1 MNGSSPYGHG
11 VPSAAPCPRLESL
24 VGASRA
30 SVPELLRARAATSP
44 DRRFLRFEER
54 KWTYAEALGEAERF
68 AGYLRAAGV
77 AGARIA
83 SYTTNRPEALWAWF
97 GTQLAGGT
105 YVPLNRSH
113 RGPLLADMMRR
124 SGAHVLLTEAAAVD
138 EVTSH
143 GDVGVT
149 RWLVAGDI
157 GRELDD
163 HLTPYV
169 EVERCAR
176 WAGVTPAPGDLGMVM
191 YTSGSTG
198 RSKAVRLTHNQHC
211 RGAAHIAESFGLRS
225 DDVWHGWAPLYHVLG
240 QLYVVLASVVA
251 GGCVALRP
259 RFTRT
264 RFWEDVA
271 ESEATVV
278 GALAN
283 MMRLVWALP
292 DTRHSRE
299 NRARL
304 ALINGQF
311 ADLHEAFE
319 RRFDLRVIDCYG
331 LTEAEPATLPA
342 PASQPVGSHGTPSGD
357 FDVAI
362 LDEDD
367 LPVPP
372 GTLGEIVLRP
382 RVPDVLFRGYEGDAE
397 RTVEA
402 FRNLWFH
409 TGDLGSLDAEG
420 FLHFSERRPHAIRR
434 NGENISAHELE
445 TIIQSCPGVVAA
457 AAVGIPERPGE
468 DEIKVSVVVD
478 PEAGLMP
485 ADIHAWCRSNAASF
499 MVPRYVE
506 FVELLPTL
514 DVGKVDKRRLQ
525 VLPDGLWDA
534 DSAEHFDD

>member
-1 MNGSSPYGHG
+1 M
-11 VPSAAPCPRLESL
+11 
-24 VGASRA
+24 
-30 SVPELLRARAATSP
+30 LRARAAASP
-44 DRRFLRFEER
+44 DRRFLRFDER
-54 KWTYAEALGEAERF
+54 EWTYAEALSEAERF
-68 AGYLRAAGV
+68 AGYLRSSGLAGGRV
-77 AGARIA
+77 A
-83 SYTTNRPEALWAWF
+83 SYTANRPEAVWAWF

-113 RGPLLADMMRR
+113 RGPLLADMLRR
-124 SGAHVLLTEAAAVD
+124 SGAQVLLTEADAVE
-138 EVTSH
+138 EVASH
-143 GDVGVT
+143 GNVDVT
-149 RWLVAGDI
+149 RSLVAGDV
-157 GRELDD
+157 GHVEDER
-163 HLTPYV
+163 LTPYS
-169 EVERCAR
+169 EVERSAR
-176 WAGVTPAPGDLGMVM
+176 WEGVTPAPGDLGMVM

-198 RSKAVRLTHNQHC
+198 RSKAVKLTHNQHC

-259 RFTRT
+259 SFTRS

-271 ESEATVV
+271 ESEATVI

-292 DTRHSRE
+292 DSPYSRE
-299 NRARL
+299 NPARL

-319 RRFDLRVIDCYG
+319 RRFDLKVIDCYG

-342 PASQPVGSHGTPSGD
+342 LASQPIGSHGAPSGD
-357 FDVAI
+357 FDIAI
-362 LDEDD
+362 VGDDD
-367 LPVPP
+367 LPLAT
-372 GTLGEIVLRP
+372 GALGEIALRP

-409 TGDLGSLDAEG
+409 TGDLGSLDSDG
-420 FLHFSERRPHAIRR
+420 FLHFTERRPHAIRR
-434 NGENISAHELE
+434 NGENVSAHELE

-468 DEIKVSVVVD
+468 DEIKVSVIVD
-478 PEAGLMP
+478 PEAGLTP
-485 ADIHAWCRSNAASF
+485 TDIHAWCVANAASF

-506 FVELLPTL
+506 LVDLLPTL

-525 VLPDGLWDA
+525 ELAEGLWDA
-534 DSAEHFDD
+534 RAERAGA